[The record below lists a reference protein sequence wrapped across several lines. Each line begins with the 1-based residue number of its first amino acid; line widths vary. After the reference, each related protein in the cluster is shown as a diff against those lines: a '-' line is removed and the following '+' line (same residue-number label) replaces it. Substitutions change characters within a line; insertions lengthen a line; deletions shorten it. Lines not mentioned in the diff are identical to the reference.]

1 MLEKRFQE
9 DASESKNEYSGH
21 REVEKAFFEK
31 GVYELLGSRE
41 YRIVQEGKIK
51 GKRFDGL
58 AISEIDSKDNI
69 FAVKWWHNYRNME
82 AIGSACRRLNAAKK
96 SYEEVTNRECE
107 ARIVIITLRIFED
120 RMKKWVDDIP
130 RKIDTYG
137 FKIQVMA
144 EEDL

>member
-1 MLEKRFQE
+1 
-9 DASESKNEYSGH
+9 
-21 REVEKAFFEK
+21 
-31 GVYELLGSRE
+31 LLGSRE

>member
-1 MLEKRFQE
+1 MLEKRCQE
-9 DASESKNEYSGH
+9 DAPESKNEYSDH

-58 AISEIDSKDNI
+58 AISEIDS
-69 FAVKWWHNYRNME
+69 
-82 AIGSACRRLNAAKK
+82 
-96 SYEEVTNRECE
+96 CE

-120 RMKKWVDDIP
+120 RMKNAKIRFCIKVMLIL
-130 RKIDTYG
+130 RKRSLVI
-137 FKIQVMA
+137 
-144 EEDL
+144 

>member
-1 MLEKRFQE
+1 MLEKRCQE
-9 DASESKNEYSGH
+9 DASESKNEYSDH

-31 GVYELLGSRE
+31 GVYELLSSRE

-51 GKRFDGL
+51 GKRFDSL
-58 AISEIDSKDNI
+58 AISEIDS
-69 FAVKWWHNYRNME
+69 
-82 AIGSACRRLNAAKK
+82 
-96 SYEEVTNRECE
+96 CE

>member
-1 MLEKRFQE
+1 MTIK
-9 DASESKNEYSGH
+9 
-21 REVEKAFFEK
+21 EVE
-31 GVYELLGSRE
+31 ELLEVPRATVRFYEKEGLINPQRE
-41 YRIVQEGKIK
+41 G
-51 GKRFDGL
+51 
-58 AISEIDSKDNI
+58 DSKDNI
-69 FAVKWWHNYRNME
+69 FAVKWWYNYRNME

-120 RMKKWVDDIP
+120 RMKKWADDIP